1 MTDNISPSK
10 TIILDDQHVVYI
22 DEAHPLRGAL
32 TLPLVIDAIAY
43 WACGSCALR
52 ARREAFH
59 HWFCWS
65 MRVRHKYTLNRMALS
80 CADFLG
86 WAKAQ
91 PGWLR
96 NDESAERLAGM
107 LECHMQ
113 TTLLG
118 RGLKDQHGRPAETLK
133 PSRHV
138 LAVDQSIVDL
148 NEVNPLRGAL
158 TLPLVVDTIAT
169 WAGDSCALRA
179 RRDAF
184 CYWFNWSA
192 LTKAATTP
200 RAPPA
205 TKVSSSPS

>member
-1 MTDNISPSK
+1 MSLSDKWNAMSDNSSPSK
-10 TIILDDQHVVYI
+10 TIILDDQHIVYI

-32 TLPLVIDAIAY
+32 TLPLVLDAIAY

-96 NDESAERLAGM
+96 PID
-107 LECHMQ
+107 
-113 TTLLG
+113 
-118 RGLKDQHGRPAETLK
+118 
-133 PSRHV
+133 
-138 LAVDQSIVDL
+138 
-148 NEVNPLRGAL
+148 
-158 TLPLVVDTIAT
+158 
-169 WAGDSCALRA
+169 
-179 RRDAF
+179 
-184 CYWFNWSA
+184 
-192 LTKAATTP
+192 
-200 RAPPA
+200 PPA
-205 TKVSSSPS
+205 AKPAPSHAKN